1 MWLSTECVHHSWN
14 VTREAFL
21 LAARDP
27 TNFAFTADP
36 LHAVIVIVGTLMFLC
51 FAVSTIMNNYSQVDR
66 LWSLLPPFI
75 IGYYWYRTPFVDARL
90 TLMAL
95 LSLAWGLRL
104 TYNFWRK
111 GGYNPTDEDYRWQ
124 ILIKAINNTPLWV
137 LFNIT
142 FICFFQLALLF
153 LIASPADAA
162 YRQAGIAPIDSVDL
176 LLVVAFVTL
185 LCIETV
191 ADQQQWTFQNEKYR
205 LREAKEHLEGDY
217 RLGFLTHGLFAYSRH
232 PNFCAEISMWWVM
245 YLFGVNATGN
255 WLHWSLAGP
264 VLLTLLFQGSTN
276 FTEKQTL
283 LKYKDYSKYQE
294 TTSRLLPWFP
304 SNETI
309 VSSTRSSARSARQV
323 IHDAAMDTLLHSPK
337 HTSAAAPAS
346 PKSPRSRAK
355 APAAAGTAT
364 APGSPR
370 AVARA
375 PRATAT
381 EPSTP
386 RSPRSRKVA
395 SPVVEEASP
404 AAHTRGKTAVASP
417 KGRSRRSSRI

>member
-1 MWLSTECVHHSWN
+1 M
-14 VTREAFL
+14 

-27 TNFAFTADP
+27 KTLAFVADP
-36 LHAVIVIVGTLMFLC
+36 LHAMIVLVATLMVLC
-51 FAVSTIMNNYSQVDR
+51 FVVSTLMNNYSQVDR

-75 IGYYWYRTPFVDARL
+75 ICFYWYRTPFVDARL
-90 TLMAL
+90 SLMAL

-124 ILIKAINNTPLWV
+124 ILIRSINNTPLWV

-142 FICFFQLALLF
+142 FICFFQLSLLF

-162 YRQAGIAPIDSVDL
+162 YRQAGIAPLTSIDL
-176 LLVVAFVTL
+176 LLVIAFITL
-185 LCIETV
+185 LCIETT

-205 LREAKEHLEGDY
+205 LRDAKEHLEGDY

-276 FTEKQTL
+276 FTEQQTV

-323 IHDAAMDTLLHSPK
+323 IHDAAMDTILHSPK
-337 HTSAAAPAS
+337 HTSAASPAS
-346 PKSPRSRAK
+346 PKSPRNRSK
-355 APAAAGTAT
+355 AATGTAT

-370 AVARA
+370 AAGSARGS
-375 PRATAT
+375 RSSAT

-386 RSPRSRKVA
+386 RSPRSRKA
-395 SPVVEEASP
+395 ADTVEEASP
-404 AAHTRGKTAVASP
+404 AAHTRGKTAVSSP
-417 KGRSRRSSRI
+417 KGRSRRASRI